1 MISILNLRQMDEAGY
16 CLLPAVFSAGQVDS
30 IIQGLERAFQDPTAA
45 AMRGESGCVY
55 GARNILSLWPQA
67 ASVWQQPP
75 LPEILSA
82 LLGPGFG
89 LVRGLYFDKP
99 PENTWALPW
108 HKDLTI
114 AVRDNRL
121 GGTSF
126 AKPTAKAGVP
136 HVEAPVQVLER
147 MATARIHLDDVTE
160 ENGPLRVI
168 PGSHRT
174 GIAMELGDVAPESIL
189 GRAGDVLLMRPLLAH
204 ASNRSLAGTARH
216 RRILHLEF
224 AAAGELPDGYEWY
237 EFRQF
242 DPGSQGAAGSGFFSL
257 VEGK

>member
-1 MISILNLRQMDEAGY
+1 MLTTLNLVLGKLNEAGY
-16 CLLPAVFSAGQVDS
+16 SLVPAVFDGAHVDA
-30 IIQGLERAFQDPTAA
+30 ITQGLEQAFQNPTAA
-45 AMRGESGCVY
+45 AMRGESGNVY
-55 GARNILSLWPQA
+55 GARNILFLWRQA

-75 LPEILSA
+75 LPEILTA

-108 HKDLTI
+108 HKDMTI

-126 AKPTAKAGVP
+126 TKPTVKAGVP
-136 HVEAPVQVLER
+136 HIQAPLQVLER

-174 GIAMELGDVAPESIL
+174 GVSMELWDVAPQSIL
-189 GRAGDVLLMRPLLAH
+189 AGAGDVLLMRPLLAH
-204 ASNRSLAGTARH
+204 ASNRSLPGTARH

-224 AAAGELPDGYEWY
+224 AAAGELPDGYQWHD
-237 EFRQF
+237 FHRF
-242 DPGSQGAAGSGFFSL
+242 QGT
-257 VEGK
+257 V

>member
-1 MISILNLRQMDEAGY
+1 MTTISPVLNQINEAGY
-16 CLLPAVFSAGQVDS
+16 CLVPAVFTAPQVAA
-30 IIQGLERAFQDPTAA
+30 INQGLEQAFRKPSAA
-45 AMRGESGCVY
+45 AMRSESGRVY
-55 GARNILSLWPQA
+55 GARNILSLWPEA
-67 ASVWQQPP
+67 ATIWQQPP
-75 LPEILSA
+75 LPKILTE

-108 HKDLTI
+108 HKDMTI

-121 GGTSF
+121 GGAAF
-126 AKPTAKAGVP
+126 AKPTVKAGVP

-174 GIAMELGDVAPESIL
+174 GISMELGDVAPQSIL
-189 GRAGDVLLMRPLLAH
+189 AAAGDVLLMRPLLAH
-204 ASNRSLAGTARH
+204 ASNRSLAGTDRH

-224 AAAGELPDGYEWY
+224 AAAGELPDGYEWH
-237 EFRQF
+237 EFRRF
-242 DPGSQGAAGSGFFSL
+242 
-257 VEGK
+257 EGTV